1 MKNETSSE
9 CHLCGKEIKPGS
21 AYVNITRN
29 VEQVE
34 HNIME
39 NEFEIQVID
48 SIELIRLCGKCGN
61 AFDADLLST
70 IIQSIPPNKDS
81 RNLN

>member
-1 MKNETSSE
+1 MENETSSE
-9 CHLCGKEIKPGS
+9 CHLCGNEIRLGA
-21 AYVNITRN
+21 AYVTITRN
-29 VEQVE
+29 IEQVE
-34 HNIME
+34 HNIIE

-61 AFDADLLST
+61 AFDADMLST
-70 IIQSIPPNKDS
+70 IIQSIPPNKDI

>member
-1 MKNETSSE
+1 MENETSSE
-9 CHLCGKEIKPGS
+9 CHLCGKDIRTGA
-21 AYVNITRN
+21 AYVTITRN
-29 VEQVE
+29 IEQVE
-34 HNIME
+34 HNVVE

-61 AFDADLLST
+61 AFDADMLST
-70 IIQSIPPNKDS
+70 IIQSIPPNNNI